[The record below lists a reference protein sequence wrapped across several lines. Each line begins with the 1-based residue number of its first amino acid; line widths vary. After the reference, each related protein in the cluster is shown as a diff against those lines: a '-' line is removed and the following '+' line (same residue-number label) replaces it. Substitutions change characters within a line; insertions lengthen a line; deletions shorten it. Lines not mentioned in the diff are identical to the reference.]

1 MNAPPTTFEGL
12 VNEILGLINII
23 VPLIFGIVFLFL
35 IWKIID
41 AWIINAG
48 DEKKVED
55 GKKYAL
61 TAVIVMVLMIS
72 VWGIVNM
79 LRSSLFGG

>member
-1 MNAPPTTFEGL
+1 MSTPPTTFAGL
-12 VNEILGLINII
+12 VNEILGLINLII
-23 VPLIFGIVFLFL
+23 PLIFAIIFLFL
-35 IWKIID
+35 TWKIID

-61 TAVIVMVLMIS
+61 VAVLVTVLMIAA
-72 VWGIVNM
+72 WGIVEM
-79 LRSSLFGG
+79 LRSSLFGS

>member
-1 MNAPPTTFEGL
+1 MSTPPTTFEGL
-12 VNEILGLINII
+12 VNEILGLINLII
-23 VPLIFGIVFLFL
+23 PLIFGIIFLFL
-35 IWKIID
+35 TWKIID

-61 TAVIVMVLMIS
+61 VAVLVTVLMIAA
-72 VWGIVNM
+72 WGIVEM
-79 LRSSLFGG
+79 LRSSLFGS

>member
-1 MNAPPTTFEGL
+1 MTTPTSFKGL
-12 VNEILGLINII
+12 VNELLGIINLII
-23 VPLIFGIVFLFL
+23 PLIFGVIFIFLT
-35 IWKIID
+35 WKIID

-61 TAVIVMVLMIS
+61 TAVIVVVLMIAA
-72 VWGIVNM
+72 WGIVEM
-79 LRSSLFGG
+79 LRSSVLGN

>member
-1 MNAPPTTFEGL
+1 METPTSFSGL
-12 VNEILGLINII
+12 VDGILGLINLLI
-23 VPLIFGIVFLFL
+23 PLIFGVIFLFL
-35 IWKIID
+35 TWKIID
-41 AWIINAG
+41 AWVINAG

-61 TAVIVMVLMIS
+61 TAVIVVVLMIAA
-72 VWGIVNM
+72 WGIVGM

>member
-1 MNAPPTTFEGL
+1 MSTTPTTFKGL
-12 VNEILGLINII
+12 VDFFLGMINMII
-23 VPLIFGIVFLFL
+23 PLIFGIVFLFL
-35 IWKIID
+35 TWKIID

-61 TAVIVMVLMIS
+61 TAVMVTVLMIAA
-72 VWGIVNM
+72 WGIVGM